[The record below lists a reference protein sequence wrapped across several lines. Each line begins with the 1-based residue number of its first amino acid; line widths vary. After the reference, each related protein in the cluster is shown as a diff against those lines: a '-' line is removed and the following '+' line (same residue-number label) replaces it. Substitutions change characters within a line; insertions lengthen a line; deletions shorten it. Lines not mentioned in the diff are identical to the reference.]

1 MGNPVVKKDLVD
13 SILDL
18 RAEAEQSLM
27 RNKYYIAIL
36 KLDELLEIIRPLEAE
51 LIGEER
57 GERTALTNAS
67 SKPDDDTDDREVE
80 RDELGDE
87 PDAQMLA
94 DEDDEHEP
102 GRYSEDAA

>member
-1 MGNPVVKKDLVD
+1 MGNPVVKKNLVD

-51 LIGEER
+51 VIGEEHGQR
-57 GERTALTNAS
+57 AALTDAS
-67 SKPDDDTDDREVE
+67 KQPDDDEDDMEVE

-94 DEDDEHEP
+94 DEDDERESEH
-102 GRYSEDAA
+102 YSEDAA

>member
-51 LIGEER
+51 VIGEQP
-57 GERTALTNAS
+57 GERTALTDAS
-67 SKPDDDTDDREVE
+67 NKPDEDGDDEEVE

-94 DEDDEHEP
+94 DEDDERESAH
-102 GRYSEDAA
+102 YSEDAA

>member
-1 MGNPVVKKDLVD
+1 MGNPVDKKDLVD

-18 RAEAEQSLM
+18 RAEAEQQLM

-51 LIGEER
+51 LIGEQH
-57 GERTALTNAS
+57 GERAALTDA
-67 SKPDDDTDDREVE
+67 SKPPDEGDIE

-94 DEDDEHEP
+94 DEDDERESAH
-102 GRYSEDAA
+102 YSEDAA

>member
-27 RNKYYIAIL
+27 RNKYY
-36 KLDELLEIIRPLEAE
+36 EAE

-57 GERTALTNAS
+57 AERAALTNAS
-67 SKPDDDTDDREVE
+67 NKPDDDTDDREVE

-94 DEDDEHEP
+94 DEDDEHES

>member
-1 MGNPVVKKDLVD
+1 MGNPAKKNLVD
-13 SILDL
+13 SILEL

-51 LIGEER
+51 LIGEEQ
-57 GERTALTNAS
+57 GERAAITKSAETS
-67 SKPDDDTDDREVE
+67 SEATDSKEAE

-94 DEDDEHEP
+94 DEDEEYDSP
-102 GRYSEDAA
+102 RYSEDAA

>member
-18 RAEAEQSLM
+18 RAEAEQQLM

-51 LIGEER
+51 LIGEEQ
-57 GERTALTNAS
+57 GERAAITNAS
-67 SKPDDDTDDREVE
+67 NKPDEDGENEEAE

-87 PDAQMLA
+87 PDAQILA
-94 DEDDEHEP
+94 DEDEEYDSP
-102 GRYSEDAA
+102 RYSEDAA

>member
-1 MGNPVVKKDLVD
+1 MGNPAVKKNLVD
-13 SILDL
+13 SILEL

-36 KLDELLEIIRPLEAE
+36 KLDELLEIIRPLEADE
-51 LIGEER
+51 TEQAQAER
-57 GERTALTNAS
+57 AAPANAA
-67 SKPDDDTDDREVE
+67 SKSDTEQMDREPE

-94 DEDDEHEP
+94 DDDEEYDSP
-102 GRYSEDAA
+102 RYSEDAA